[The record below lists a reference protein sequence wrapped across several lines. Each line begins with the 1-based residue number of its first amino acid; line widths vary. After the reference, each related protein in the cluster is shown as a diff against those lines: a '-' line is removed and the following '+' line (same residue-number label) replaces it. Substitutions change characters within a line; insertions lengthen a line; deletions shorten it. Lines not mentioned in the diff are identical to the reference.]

1 MNLTAN
7 EKRIVLA
14 VFTELLKKPYKELN
28 SFLGSL
34 TIYQMQELASKLR
47 YEGYCERHG
56 IRYEDMT
63 DDDFAMASEE
73 ENAS

>member
-7 EKRIVLA
+7 EKKTVLA
-14 VFTELLKKPYKELN
+14 VFTALMEKPYNELN
-28 SFLGSL
+28 NFLGSL
-34 TIYQMQELASKLR
+34 TIQDMQELASKLR

-63 DDDFAMASEE
+63 DDDFMLAYIE
-73 ENAS
+73 ENDI